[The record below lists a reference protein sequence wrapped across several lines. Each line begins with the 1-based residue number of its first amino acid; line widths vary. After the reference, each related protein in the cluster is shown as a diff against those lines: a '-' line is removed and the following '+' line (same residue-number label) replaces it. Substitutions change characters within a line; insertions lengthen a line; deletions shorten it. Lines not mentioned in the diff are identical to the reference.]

1 MRIIIAP
8 VDLLIHGTRYALRVE
23 GRLHGF
29 YPTFDMA
36 LHALNA
42 LHCRELGLR

>member
-1 MRIIIAP
+1 MPCTIAP
-8 VDLLIHGTRYALRVE
+8 VDLVIHGTRYALRI
-23 GRLHGF
+23 GGKLHGL